1 MTGFRNALWCLR
13 KKKLTGRAITL
24 NLRNYFAEPCKI
36 IVSWLAFISIVLLF
50 TSGCSSQPTG
60 SPQAQG
66 YNFRQVR
73 LPGTADYE
81 EIHETQPNLLQM
93 LSQEAGMQQI
103 SALESAAEPTANL
116 VLDEGV
122 KLYCYPYREL
132 LWLIQ
137 EGELAEDIRTAGRYV
152 WNFPVECN
160 RNNGNLVQVE
170 YRLCLPGEFGYGVYG
185 SPPGS
190 QEGVFPVTVAQRGS
204 AEESYTYRY
213 ASVAEDADGTLGF
226 LFDPAGL
233 ETLLQENGLEQAE
246 YLIPVQV
253 SNSPG
258 GEFTLLYIAPGQGSA
273 DDYVV
278 LYGADLTGWEN
289 GRLYPAKDFC
299 AQALAQLPAPGAPEE

>member
-1 MTGFRNALWCLR
+1 
-13 KKKLTGRAITL
+13 
-24 NLRNYFAEPCKI
+24 
-36 IVSWLAFISIVLLF
+36 
-50 TSGCSSQPTG
+50 
-60 SPQAQG
+60 
-66 YNFRQVR
+66 
-73 LPGTADYE
+73 
-81 EIHETQPNLLQM
+81 
-93 LSQEAGMQQI
+93 MQQI

-137 EGELAEDIRTAGRYV
+137 EGSWRRISVPLGAMFGIFPWSATATTAIWCR
-152 WNFPVECN
+152 WNTACACP
-160 RNNGNLVQVE
+160 GNLDTVSTAARRVRRRA
-170 YRLCLPGEFGYGVYG
+170 YFRLPLRRGEG
-185 SPPGS
+185 
-190 QEGVFPVTVAQRGS
+190 

-258 GEFTLLYIAPGQGSA
+258 GEFTLLYIAPGRGSA

-289 GRLYPAKDFC
+289 AGCTPQRISARRP
-299 AQALAQLPAPGAPEE
+299 